1 MDEDEERGRLSD
13 RRTSDEGEEQ
23 QILQYIHD
31 DAGGQDKDGSG
42 TGTLDA
48 GRNIDFPESVFPS
61 FFSLSLS
68 LSFFRNNRFSNWCN
82 EPELYTLH
90 CTTRSLL
97 IRFCLRELAK
107 RAREGN
113 ATRIKSESF
122 ALNPRSVGRVDHH
135 RSETQHRQRRR
146 RRRHRLSSLPLNLSV
161 HK

>member
-1 MDEDEERGRLSD
+1 MTDGQVMKGRNNRYYSTYMMM
-13 RRTSDEGEEQ
+13 RA
-23 QILQYIHD
+23 
-31 DAGGQDKDGSG
+31 AGGQDKDGWNRN
-42 TGTLDA
+42 A
-48 GRNIDFPESVFPS
+48 GCREEYRFPGICLSLFL
-61 FFSLSLS
+61 LSLS

-90 CTTRSLL
+90 CTTRSL
-97 IRFCLRELAK
+97 IRFCLRQELTK
-107 RAREGN
+107 GRRGGGGRN
-113 ATRIKSESF
+113 ASRIKSESF